1 MLIIRGFVRFP
12 LVSIKSLN
20 AGIVVF
26 NSAAMVFT
34 ILPVVIPA
42 IRKRPLPSQAPV
54 GLFLFFIFLGFGC
67 YYWLWMYKIFANS
80 PLCAI
85 TFSVILAAIPLLILV
100 FTSITVSPETISSI
114 CEQIKRGFEAKIH
127 LIEDNISNFNEKT
140 KAVDVAYKQLKEA
153 QEKLLEKKQP

>member
-1 MLIIRGFVRFP
+1 
-12 LVSIKSLN
+12 
-20 AGIVVF
+20 
-26 NSAAMVFT
+26 
-34 ILPVVIPA
+34 
-42 IRKRPLPSQAPV
+42 
-54 GLFLFFIFLGFGC
+54 
-67 YYWLWMYKIFANS
+67 MYKIFANS